1 MKSSDIFFSE
11 DSIPKAQLFFN
22 DFKNQKIFIL
32 VDTNT
37 KRYCLDKFLSF
48 FPSLNEFLLLEIKAG
63 ELTKSIST
71 ISYLSSLLVQYKAE
85 KKSLLINLG
94 GGVVS
99 DIGGFL
105 ASIYNRG
112 INYVNIPTTLLSQVD
127 ASIGG
132 KTGVNFN
139 GIKNK
144 LGAFYNPNFIL
155 IIPEFLKTLS
165 KSELISGY
173 GEIFKYSLIEDKDL
187 WEFLKNNYKNNISL
201 NRELDNIIY
210 KCAKI
215 KSYFVNKDPFDI
227 NERKILNF
235 GHTIGHAI
243 ESANID
249 NPKFNH
255 GISVIIGIICESYI
269 TNKLFHLTDEMFIE
283 IYKTLLINFSLPK
296 LNNTN
301 KILSYILSDKKKEND
316 KIKITSIS
324 KIGKPIYDICINE
337 KQVKE
342 SLNYF
347 NSINE

>member
-1 MKSSDIFFSE
+1 MKSSDILFYE
-11 DSIPKAQLFFN
+11 DSILKAQLFFN

-48 FPSLNEFLLLEIKAG
+48 FPSLKDPILLEVKDG

-71 ISYLSSLLVQYKAE
+71 ISYLSSLLVKYKAE

-112 INYVNIPTTLLSQVD
+112 INYINIPTTLLSQVD

-132 KTGVNFN
+132 KTGLNFN

-144 LGAFYNPNFIL
+144 LGTFYNPKFIL

-165 KSELISGY
+165 KSELTSGF
-173 GEIFKYSLIEDKDL
+173 GEIIKYSLIEDKDL
-187 WEFLKNNYKNNISL
+187 WEFLKNNYKNKTSL
-201 NRELDNIIY
+201 NNELDSIIY
-210 KCAKI
+210 KCTKI
-215 KSYFVNKDPFDI
+215 KSYFIKKDPFDI
-227 NERKILNF
+227 NMRKILNF

-243 ESANID
+243 ESANVD
-249 NPKFNH
+249 NPKFTH
-255 GISVIIGIICESYI
+255 GISVIIGIICETYI
-269 TNKLFHLTDEMFIE
+269 TNKLFHLKDEIFIE
-283 IYKTLLINFSLPK
+283 IYKTLLSNFSLPK
-296 LNNTN
+296 LNNKN
-301 KILSYILSDKKKEND
+301 KILSYLLSDKKKENG
-316 KIKITSIS
+316 KLKITSIS
-324 KIGKPIYDICINE
+324 EIGSPIYDICVSK